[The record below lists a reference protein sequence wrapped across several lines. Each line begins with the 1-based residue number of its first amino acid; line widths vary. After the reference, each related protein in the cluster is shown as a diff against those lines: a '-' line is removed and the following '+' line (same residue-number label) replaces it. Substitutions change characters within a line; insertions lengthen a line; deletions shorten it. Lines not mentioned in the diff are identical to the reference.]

1 MSHLQQEK
9 KMEENLKIHKTDEN
23 TFYVFSEQGLNNKK
37 TGFAEWS
44 WGPFKTIDIAK
55 KEINNIMNKYE

>member
-1 MSHLQQEK
+1 
-9 KMEENLKIHKTDEN
+9 MEENLKIHKTDEN

>member
-1 MSHLQQEK
+1 MNK
-9 KMEENLKIHKTDEN
+9 INKDLKINKIDEN
-23 TFYVFSEQGLNNKK
+23 TYYVFSEQGLNNKK